1 MVKMVEGERRDES
14 VVIAIDRDKGSQG
27 ALKWAVDNLLTPGET
42 LTLVHV
48 RVKQTLTNNGIY
60 HRNAHKLYVSSNQ
73 LTLNKNIIMFM

>member
-14 VVIAIDRDKGSQG
+14 VVIAIDRDKGSQA

-48 RVKQTLTNNGIY
+48 RVKQTLTNNGMITVMLINY
-60 HRNAHKLYVSSNQ
+60 
-73 LTLNKNIIMFM
+73 MFRPLINLP